1 MHAHLCIH
9 SHIHM
14 HSCACAY
21 VHICIHAHMHTN
33 THEYTLIHAHY
44 VCIHTC
50 MHGHTNANIHRYTCT
65 HTHTQPVL
73 TPILLAQC
81 TSGSILIFTG
91 HTASLLLAQKP
102 TPLLHAQ
109 LRKCR
114 EVVFSRLWLV
124 FSNSSNNWTD
134 EICYDYLCVSLFT
147 KVSAPQEAGWPG
159 VNNVMLFCADST
171 QHALLNVLVSA
182 SHHLKNLLLLR
193 RFI

>member
-50 MHGHTNANIHRYTCT
+50 MHGHTNADIHRYTCTHT

-124 FSNSSNNWTD
+124 FQIPLTTGLMRYVMIISV
-134 EICYDYLCVSLFT
+134 CLCSL
-147 KVSAPQEAGWPG
+147 KYQ
-159 VNNVMLFCADST
+159 
-171 QHALLNVLVSA
+171 
-182 SHHLKNLLLLR
+182 LLR
-193 RFI
+193 RQDDQV

>member
-1 MHAHLCIH
+1 MHAHLCMH

-14 HSCACAY
+14 HSCTYAHKHSW
-21 VHICIHAHMHTN
+21 VHT
-33 THEYTLIHAHY
+33 
-44 VCIHTC
+44 HTC
-50 MHGHTNANIHRYTCT
+50 TLCVHTYMHAWTHKCKHTYIDTHART

-91 HTASLLLAQKP
+91 HTASLLLLAQKP

-109 LRKCR
+109 LCKCR

-159 VNNVMLFCADST
+159 VDNVMLFCADST
-171 QHALLNVLVSA
+171 QHVLLNVLSVSV
-182 SHHLKNLLLLR
+182 SSS
-193 RFI
+193 

>member
-21 VHICIHAHMHTN
+21 VRICIHAHMHTN

-50 MHGHTNANIHRYTCT
+50 MHGHTNADIHRYTCTHTHT

-124 FSNSSNNWTD
+124 FQIPLTTGLMRYVMIISV
-134 EICYDYLCVSLFT
+134 CLCSL
-147 KVSAPQEAGWPG
+147 KYQ
-159 VNNVMLFCADST
+159 
-171 QHALLNVLVSA
+171 
-182 SHHLKNLLLLR
+182 LLR
-193 RFI
+193 RQDDQVWTMLCYSVLILHNMHC

>member
-50 MHGHTNANIHRYTCT
+50 MHGHTNADIHRYTCTHT

-124 FSNSSNNWTD
+124 FQIPLTTGLMRYVMIISV
-134 EICYDYLCVSLFT
+134 CLCSL
-147 KVSAPQEAGWPG
+147 KYQ
-159 VNNVMLFCADST
+159 
-171 QHALLNVLVSA
+171 
-182 SHHLKNLLLLR
+182 LLR
-193 RFI
+193 RQDDQVWTMLCYSVLILHNMHC

>member
-124 FSNSSNNWTD
+124 FQIPLTTGLMRYVMIISV
-134 EICYDYLCVSLFT
+134 CLCSL
-147 KVSAPQEAGWPG
+147 KYQ
-159 VNNVMLFCADST
+159 
-171 QHALLNVLVSA
+171 
-182 SHHLKNLLLLR
+182 LLR
-193 RFI
+193 RQDDQVWTMLCYSVLILHNMHC

>member
-1 MHAHLCIH
+1 MHTCTYAFMHICTQTLMSTH
-9 SHIHM
+9 SHM
-14 HSCACAY
+14 HIMCAY
-21 VHICIHAHMHTN
+21 IHACMDTQMQTYID
-33 THEYTLIHAHY
+33 THA
-44 VCIHTC
+44 
-50 MHGHTNANIHRYTCT
+50 RT

-91 HTASLLLAQKP
+91 HTASLLLLAQKP

-109 LRKCR
+109 LCKCR

-147 KVSAPQEAGWPG
+147 KVSAPQEAG
-159 VNNVMLFCADST
+159 
-171 QHALLNVLVSA
+171 
-182 SHHLKNLLLLR
+182 
-193 RFI
+193 